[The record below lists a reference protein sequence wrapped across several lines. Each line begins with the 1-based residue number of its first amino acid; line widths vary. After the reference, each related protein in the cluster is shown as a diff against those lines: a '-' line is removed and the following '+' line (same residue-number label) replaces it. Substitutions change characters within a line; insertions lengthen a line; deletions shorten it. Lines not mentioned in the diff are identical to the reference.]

1 MKKDHIQ
8 SDLIYTIKLHIPVHY
23 FNFIILFSFVNLLT
37 YCTYK
42 RIPCICLVV
51 SNDNGYFTSYVD
63 CFFPLSLPRL
73 VPDLTVI

>member
-23 FNFIILFSFVNLLT
+23 FNLIIMFFVNLLT
-37 YCTYK
+37 YCTNK
-42 RIPCICLVV
+42 TITCIRLVV